1 MKKQTMLFP
10 VERRKK
16 ILEIVEKEGR
26 ITVSDIQRIF
36 LVGYETAKKDLAL
49 LESDNKLK
57 RVYGG
62 AISLSCNNDW

>member
-1 MKKQTMLFP
+1 MQKQTMLFP
-10 VERRKK
+10 IERRKK

-26 ITVSDIQRIF
+26 ITVSDIQQIF

-57 RVYGG
+57 RVHGG
-62 AISLSCNNDW
+62 AISLSCNND

>member
-1 MKKQTMLFP
+1 MQKQTMLFP

-26 ITVSDIQRIF
+26 ITVSDIQQIF

-57 RVYGG
+57 RVHGG
-62 AISLSCNNDW
+62 AISLSCDNE

>member
-1 MKKQTMLFP
+1 MQKQTMLFP
-10 VERRKK
+10 AERRKK

-62 AISLSCNNDW
+62 AISLSYDNE

>member
-1 MKKQTMLFP
+1 MQKQTMLFP

-49 LESDNKLK
+49 K
-57 RVYGG
+57 
-62 AISLSCNNDW
+62 AIISSNVFTVARYH

>member
-1 MKKQTMLFP
+1 MQKQAMLFP

-62 AISLSCNNDW
+62 AISLSSNND

>member
-1 MKKQTMLFP
+1 MQKQTMLFP

-26 ITVSDIQRIF
+26 ITVSDIQRIS

-57 RVYGG
+57 RVHGG
-62 AISLSCNNDW
+62 AISLSCNND

>member
-1 MKKQTMLFP
+1 MQKQTMLFP

-26 ITVSDIQRIF
+26 ITVSDIQQIF

-57 RVYGG
+57 RVHGG
-62 AISLSCNNDW
+62 AISLSCNNDC

>member
-1 MKKQTMLFP
+1 MQKQTMLFP

-16 ILEIVEKEGR
+16 ILETVEKEGR
-26 ITVSDIQRIF
+26 ITVSDIQRMF

-62 AISLSCNNDW
+62 AISLSSNND

>member
-1 MKKQTMLFP
+1 MQKQTMLFQ

-26 ITVSDIQRIF
+26 ITVSDIQRMF

-62 AISLSCNNDW
+62 AISLSSNND

>member
-1 MKKQTMLFP
+1 MQKQTMLFP

-26 ITVSDIQRIF
+26 STVSDIQQIF

-49 LESDNKLK
+49 LENDNKLK
-57 RVYGG
+57 RVHGG
-62 AISLSCNNDW
+62 AISLSCNNDC

>member
-1 MKKQTMLFP
+1 MQKQAMLFP

-36 LVGYETAKKDLAL
+36 LVGYETAKKELAL

-62 AISLSCNNDW
+62 AISLSSNND

>member
-1 MKKQTMLFP
+1 MLFP

-62 AISLSCNNDW
+62 AISLSSNND

>member
-1 MKKQTMLFP
+1 MQKQTMLFP

-26 ITVSDIQRIF
+26 LTVSDIQRMF
-36 LVGYETAKKDLAL
+36 LIGYETAKKDLAL

-57 RVYGG
+57 RVHGG
-62 AISLSCNNDW
+62 AISLSCNND

>member
-1 MKKQTMLFP
+1 MQKQTMLFP

-26 ITVSDIQRIF
+26 ITVSDIQQMF

-49 LESDNKLK
+49 LENDNKLK
-57 RVYGG
+57 RVHGG
-62 AISLSCNNDW
+62 AISLSCDND

>member
-1 MKKQTMLFP
+1 MQKQTMLFP

-36 LVGYETAKKDLAL
+36 LVGYETAKKIWHC
-49 LESDNKLK
+49 LK
-57 RVYGG
+57 
-62 AISLSCNNDW
+62 AIINSNVFTVAQYR

>member
-1 MKKQTMLFP
+1 MQKQTMLFP

-26 ITVSDIQRIF
+26 ITVSDIQRMF

-49 LESDNKLK
+49 LESDNKFK

>member
-1 MKKQTMLFP
+1 MQKQTMLFP

-26 ITVSDIQRIF
+26 ITVSDIQQIF

-57 RVYGG
+57 RVHGG

>member
-1 MKKQTMLFP
+1 MQKQTMLFP

-57 RVYGG
+57 RVHGG
-62 AISLSCNNDW
+62 AISLSSNND